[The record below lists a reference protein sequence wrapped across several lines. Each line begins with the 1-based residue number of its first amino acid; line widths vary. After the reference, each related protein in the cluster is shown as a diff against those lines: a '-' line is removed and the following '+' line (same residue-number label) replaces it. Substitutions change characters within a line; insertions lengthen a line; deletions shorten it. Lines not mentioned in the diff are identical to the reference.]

1 MSADN
6 TMTAG
11 SNTNAVISPVIT
23 VSKADNY
30 NNIMESFENISRLM
44 MS

>member
-23 VSKADNY
+23 VSKADN
-30 NNIMESFENISRLM
+30 NIMESFENILRLT